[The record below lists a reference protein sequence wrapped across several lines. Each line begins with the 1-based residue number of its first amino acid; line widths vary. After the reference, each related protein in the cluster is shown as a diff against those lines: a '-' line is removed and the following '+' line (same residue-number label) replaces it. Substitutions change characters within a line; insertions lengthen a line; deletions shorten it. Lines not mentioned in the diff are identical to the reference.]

1 MKTYQSCGKIT
12 IEKTAKTAIV
22 KTMLPE
28 LLHNGKY
35 RYIEYY
41 NISNNDYFGILG
53 VLIVDGEANI
63 DLRKY
68 NSANG
73 MFQVDMNQI
82 VLTDLLP
89 VNGGKDFSRLSE
101 SDQVHFMC
109 LHDDDFKATDEI
121 LEKFQQALPKFPD
134 DREPKVGNG
143 GILTFEGC

>member
-35 RYIEYY
+35 KYIEYY
-41 NISNNDYFGILG
+41 NISNSDYFAVLGI
-53 VLIVDGEANI
+53 LIVDGEPNI

-68 NSANG
+68 ASTNQ
-73 MFQVDMNQI
+73 MLQVDTSQI

-89 VNGGKDFSRLSE
+89 VNGGKDFSGLSE
-101 SDQVHFMC
+101 SDQIHFMC
-109 LHDDDFKATDEI
+109 LHDDDFKVTEEV
-121 LEKFQQALPKFPD
+121 LKRFQHALPKFPD

>member
-12 IEKTAKTAIV
+12 IEKNVKSAVV

-35 RYIEYY
+35 QYIEYY
-41 NISNNDYFGILG
+41 NISNNDYFAVLG
-53 VLIVDGEANI
+53 VLIVDGEPNI

-68 NSANG
+68 NSTNQ
-73 MFQVDMNQI
+73 MFQVDVNQI

-89 VNGGKDFSRLSE
+89 VNGGKDFSGLSE
-101 SDQVHFMC
+101 NDQIHFMC
-109 LHDDDFKATDEI
+109 LHDDNFKVTGEV
-121 LEKFQQALPKFPD
+121 LKRFQHALPKFPD

>member
-12 IEKTAKTAIV
+12 VEKESKSAVV

-35 RYIEYY
+35 KYIEYY
-41 NISNNDYFGILG
+41 NISNRDYFAILG
-53 VLIVDGEANI
+53 VLIIDGEPNI

-68 NSANG
+68 NSANL
-73 MFQVDMNQI
+73 MLQVDEHQI
-82 VLTDLLP
+82 TLTDLHP
-89 VNGGKDFSRLSE
+89 INGGKDFSELSE
-101 SDQVHFMC
+101 HDQIHFMC
-109 LHDDDFKATDEI
+109 LHDDDFKATDV
-121 LEKFQQALPKFPD
+121 LLKKFQNALPKFPD